1 MNAAGELARSALF
14 LGAPGLSSTYC
25 DRFSRCAYERRA
37 SIFAQGDEAR
47 LVHILVKGTV
57 RVSRLLDDGREVT
70 LAVLGAGDLLG
81 EEALFGASVR
91 DVNAIAIDGCETLV
105 ARGDEVA
112 AMVERHPCLAINIA
126 RHLNDRRHNTE
137 TLIDIISRATVQSRL
152 LGVLQHLASRYGID
166 SSGGRRIA
174 LRLTHAEIAT
184 FIDSTRETIT
194 VQLAELD
201 RKGIIKRQQRAITLS
216 ASPM

>member
-1 MNAAGELARSALF
+1 MSAAYELAGSALF
-14 LGAPGLSSTYC
+14 LGAPDLSSTYC
-25 DRFSRCAYERRA
+25 DRFSRCGYERRA

-47 LVHILVKGTV
+47 FVHILVKGVV
-57 RVSRLLDDGREVT
+57 RLTRLLGDGREVT
-70 LAVLGAGDLLG
+70 VAVLDAGNLLG

-91 DVNAIAIDGCETLV
+91 GLNAIAIDECETLA
-105 ARGDEVA
+105 ARGNEVA
-112 AMVERHPCLAINIA
+112 AMAERHAPLAINIA
-126 RHLNDRRHNTE
+126 RYLNDRRCEAE
-137 TLIDIISRATVQSRL
+137 TLLDIISRATVQSRL

-201 RKGIIKRQQRAITLS
+201 RKGIIKRQERAITLS